1 MMTPMAFWK
10 NSRFAEWEISSA
22 CVDTK
27 QRGIEATCVISGDGG
42 QPRENSH
49 SLCELSPVN
58 DTLGVL
64 VYEHVQQW
72 S

>member
-1 MMTPMAFWK
+1 MTAMAFWK
-10 NSRFAEWEISSA
+10 NSRFAEREISSA

-27 QRGIEATCVISGDGG
+27 PRGIEATYVISGDRG

>member
-1 MMTPMAFWK
+1 MTAMAFWK
-10 NSRFAEWEISSA
+10 NSRFAEQEISSA
-22 CVDTK
+22 YVDTK
-27 QRGIEATCVISGDGG
+27 PRGIEATYVISGDRG
-42 QPRENSH
+42 QPHENSH